1 MTASTRCSY
10 LSEVHPDFTPI
21 HSPFKGH
28 PWSGRTAMGYGRKIP
43 TDYMIRI
50 GQKLYRVYCCQF
62 SNIGTCYIDT
72 KYHKFL
78 VVLDGDVS
86 SIRPNA

>member
-1 MTASTRCSY
+1 
-10 LSEVHPDFTPI
+10 
-21 HSPFKGH
+21 
-28 PWSGRTAMGYGRKIP
+28 MGYGRKIP

-50 GQKLYRVYCCQF
+50 GQKLYRVYCCCF
-62 SNIGTCYIDT
+62 SNIGTCYINT

-86 SIRPNA
+86 SIGPNA